1 MDTDTDY
8 CTQILLDTEGHFCE
22 NLFFSLRGFPMI
34 THYQGDME
42 FREFAQFAR
51 TRPPQAPT
59 ADTQLRTDLK
69 VLSGTRSTRAACSS
83 AFGEAVLQ
91 PLTVW
96 RFGAKYFEKG
106 LTYRCVRPA
115 RAARVSRRASQ
126 RAQLRVGQAAAR
138 GRFRGGR

>member
-1 MDTDTDY
+1 MY
-8 CTQILLDTEGHFCE
+8 
-22 NLFFSLRGFPMI
+22 
-34 THYQGDME
+34 YQGDME

-96 RFGAKYFEKG
+96 RFGAKYFEKALPPSLG
-106 LTYRCVRPA
+106 FGKDAPRLRGTPT
-115 RAARVSRRASQ
+115 SRSLGWLKALPQTTR
-126 RAQLRVGQAAAR
+126 LYLDGPP
-138 GRFRGGR
+138 